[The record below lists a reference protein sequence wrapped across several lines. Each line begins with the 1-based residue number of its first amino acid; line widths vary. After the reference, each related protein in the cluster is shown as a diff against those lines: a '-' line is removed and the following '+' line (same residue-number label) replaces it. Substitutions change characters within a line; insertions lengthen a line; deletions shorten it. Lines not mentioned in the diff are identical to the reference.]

1 MAMRHHEEAVA
12 PSAAVIRLGLLAS
25 LTGQE
30 VEALQ
35 LAEHGCLRFSP
46 QREIVVEGTPVRD
59 ASIVLSGWACRVRH
73 FADGRRQILGFLLPG
88 DLIGICRQREPVAV
102 TTVFALTDVVIC
114 PAPRAEPGK
123 SGLGEAYAVSAAL
136 EEAYLFR
143 QIARL
148 GRLSAYERIVDWLL
162 ETRDRL
168 RLADLAHGGSFPMP
182 LTQEVLADTLGLTSV
197 HVNRTL
203 QSLRRDQRIEW
214 RNGMVRLV
222 DPEGLA
228 ALIDYRPVLVTGR
241 PH

>member
-1 MAMRHHEEAVA
+1 MRHREETIA
-12 PSAAVIRLGLLAS
+12 PSAAIVRLGLLAP

-30 VEALQ
+30 VRALELTELGSQ
-35 LAEHGCLRFSP
+35 RFLPS
-46 QREIVVEGTPVRD
+46 REIVVEGTPVRD
-59 ASIVLSGWACRVRH
+59 ASIILLGWACRVRH
-73 FADGRRQILGFLLPG
+73 FMDGRRQILGFLLPG

-102 TTVFALTDVVIC
+102 TTVAALSEVVIC
-114 PAPRAEPGK
+114 PAPHAEPGK
-123 SGLGEAYAVSAAL
+123 GGLAEAYAVSAAL

-148 GRLSAYERIVDWLL
+148 GRLNAYERIVDWLL

-168 RLADLAHGGSFPMP
+168 KLAGLECEGSFPMP

-203 QSLRRDQRIEW
+203 QTLRRDQRIEW
-214 RNGMVRLV
+214 RNGTVRLV

-228 ALIDYRPVLVTGR
+228 ALIDYRSVLVTGASR
-241 PH
+241 L